1 MAVGHDGA
9 SWVGY
14 GLAGAVTLAMPVA
27 EWLHVRQLRR
37 LTDAR

>member
-1 MAVGHDGA
+1 MAVGHDGP

-14 GLAGAVTLAMPVA
+14 GLAGVVTAAMPVI

-37 LTDAR
+37 EVAAH